1 MLTSKK
7 FILTKR
13 NVYHILSRKRHCI
26 LLQHTLLSFFHIKIT
41 LLFLQIFAAIILFL
55 LRTLHIRI
63 VIYMPVTA
71 VFHTCATHVIKKH
84 IGGEDKNSDQ
94 IPFGY

>member
-13 NVYHILSRKRHCI
+13 NVYHILSRKHYCI
-26 LLQHTLLSFFHIKIT
+26 LLQRTLLSFFNIKIT
-41 LLFLQIFAAIILFL
+41 LLFLQIFAIILFL
-55 LRTLHIRI
+55 LWTLRIRI
-63 VIYMPVTA
+63 AIYMPVMA